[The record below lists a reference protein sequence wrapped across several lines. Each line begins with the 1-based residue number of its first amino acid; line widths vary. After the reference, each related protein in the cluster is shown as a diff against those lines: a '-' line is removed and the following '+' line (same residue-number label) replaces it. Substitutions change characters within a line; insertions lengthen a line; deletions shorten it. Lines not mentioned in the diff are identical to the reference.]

1 MGVATYNVSVAK
13 VAQIMMERFLDECRA
28 AGRGCVQRFHGIG
41 TATGR
46 STLGYLSLTGFPA
59 VVEIERAFL
68 PAEAMAKYD
77 TSLADYDPRKDRA
90 VEAERS

>member
-1 MGVATYNVSVAK
+1 MEVATYNISVAK
-13 VAQIMMERFLDECRA
+13 VAQIIMERFLDDCRQ
-28 AGRGCVQRFHGIG
+28 RGADAFNDFMASEA
-41 TATGR
+41 ATGR

-77 TSLADYDPRKDRA
+77 TSIAEYDPR
-90 VEAERS
+90 S

>member
-1 MGVATYNVSVAK
+1 
-13 VAQIMMERFLDECRA
+13 MERFLDDCRQ
-28 AGRGCVQRFHGIG
+28 RGADAFNDFMASEM
-41 TATGR
+41 ATGR

-77 TSLADYDPRKDRA
+77 TSIAEYDPRT
-90 VEAERS
+90 